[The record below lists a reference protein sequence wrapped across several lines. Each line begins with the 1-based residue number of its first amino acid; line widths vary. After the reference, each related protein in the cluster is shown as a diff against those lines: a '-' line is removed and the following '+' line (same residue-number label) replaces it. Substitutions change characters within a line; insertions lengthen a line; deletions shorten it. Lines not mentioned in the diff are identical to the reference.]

1 MERATFLIESSGE
14 QIVCLLNPEHLVVR
28 RLSGVRARRSIGASV
43 SGAALRDDPLVFT
56 GGGTT
61 ELSLKLLFDVSV
73 PGSTIHTED
82 VRDLTGPLWRLSE
95 SASVVDG
102 VLQPEAARLVW
113 GKSVN
118 VAAVVTAVAERL
130 EHFAASGAPRRS
142 WLSLRLRRVP
152 DDAATAR
159 PRAPVAPPPGP
170 GAETG
175 SIADTHV
182 VVGGGKPIG
191 GGDDDGGGGE
201 RLDELAA
208 RLFGDASRWRDL
220 ASANDLD
227 DPLRLQGGLVL
238 QVPAREGP

>member
-1 MERATFLIESSGE
+1 MERATFLIESTGE
-14 QIVCLLNPEHLVVR
+14 QLGCLLNPEHLVVR
-28 RLSGVRARRSIGASV
+28 RLSGVRARRSIGVAV
-43 SGAALRDDPLVFT
+43 SAAALRDDPLVFT

-61 ELSLKLLFDVSV
+61 ELTLQLLFDVSV
-73 PGSTIHTED
+73 PGSTIHSED

-102 VLQPEAARLVW
+102 VLQPEVCRLVW

-130 EHFAASGAPRRS
+130 EHFASSGAPRRS

-152 DDAATAR
+152 DDAVPAR
-159 PRAPVAPPPGP
+159 PRPPAPPPP
-170 GAETG
+170 GAEAG
-175 SIADTHV
+175 GLADTHM
-182 VVGGGKPIG
+182 VVGGGAPIG
-191 GGDDDGGGGE
+191 GGDGGGGGE

-208 RLFGDASRWRDL
+208 RLFGDPTRWRDL
-220 ASANDLD
+220 ANANDLD
-227 DPLRLQGGLVL
+227 DPLHLQGGTVL